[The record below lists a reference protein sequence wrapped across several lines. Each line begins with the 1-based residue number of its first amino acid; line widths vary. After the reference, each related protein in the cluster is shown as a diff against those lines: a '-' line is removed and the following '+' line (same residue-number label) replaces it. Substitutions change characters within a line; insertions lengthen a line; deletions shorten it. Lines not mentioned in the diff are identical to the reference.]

1 MSERNEYRILVVD
14 DDSALRNSMRRLL
27 WLVGQSMPMQVLE
40 AVDGAE
46 AMRAIT
52 EDRIDCVLLDHR
64 MPGRTGT
71 EWIVDF
77 LEADRNLAIVMVT
90 GEGDEQAAVNA
101 MKNGAMDYLVK
112 GTITA
117 DSIQRAMTNALEKRA
132 MRQTLEQQREMLLTA
147 ERQRVMIECLGTV
160 CHHIGQPMTVITTYL
175 DIMKRQEKDAAMLA
189 MIDECTVAAEKA
201 NDVLARLQAVS
212 MYRTET
218 YLETPEGT
226 QASNQDRILDCGLRG
241 ARHRPDVTG
250 ILA

>member
-1 MSERNEYRILVVD
+1 MSERKECRILVVD
-14 DDSALRNSMRRLL
+14 DDSVFRDSMRRLL
-27 WLVGQSMPMQVLE
+27 WLVGQSLPMQVQE
-40 AVDGAE
+40 AVNGTD

-52 EDRIDCVLLDHR
+52 EDTIDCVLLDHR

-77 LEADRNLAIVMVT
+77 LKADSNLAIVMVT
-90 GEGDEQAAVNA
+90 GEGDEQVAVNA

-117 DSIQRAMTNALEKRA
+117 ESLQRAMTNALEKRA
-132 MRQTLEQQREMLLTA
+132 MRRTLDQQREMLLTA

-175 DIMKRQEKDAAMLA
+175 GIMKRQETDPALRT
-189 MIDECTVAAEKA
+189 MIDECHEAAEKA

-212 MYRTET
+212 MYRTEP
-218 YLETPEGT
+218 YLETAEEGNPP
-226 QASNQDRILDCGLRG
+226 SSPDRILDCGL
-241 ARHRPDVTG
+241 TS
-250 ILA
+250 